1 MWCMRQEGVRTLNNA
16 EATAGVA
23 VGVGV
28 GVGGAV
34 ALDED
39 GGARLKVSKLNRLGH
54 HDICQTWASQSQRCG
69 RRGGELT
76 PSAGS

>member
-1 MWCMRQEGVRTLNNA
+1 MLPWRWLARHVVYAPEGEERTLNNA

-39 GGARLKVSKLNRLGH
+39 GGARLKVSKLNRLGR
-54 HDICQTWASQSQRCG
+54 HDIC
-69 RRGGELT
+69 
-76 PSAGS
+76 